1 MMISSSETLNK
12 QNFQEA
18 AECLKALAH
27 PIRLEILNLIRYE
40 SLTVG
45 ELAIKCEIKSNHASE
60 HLRLLK
66 RCGFIKPSREGKKVY
81 YKISEPHLLEILS
94 CIESKFAHQK

>member
-1 MMISSSETLNK
+1 MMSKRIKNLTKS
-12 QNFQEA
+12 NFVDA

-27 PIRLEILNLIRYE
+27 PIRLEILNLVRYE

-45 ELAIKCEIKSNHASE
+45 ELAARCEIKSNHASE

-66 RCGFIKPSREGKKVY
+66 RCGFITPKREGKRVY
-81 YKISEPHLLEILS
+81 YRISEPHVVEILS
-94 CIESKFAHQK
+94 CIENKFATL